1 MKKLISAGVA
11 GVAALALALAGTAS
25 ASAATY
31 SGDENRAWAQAK
43 KHDPHGT
50 RLMGKETTV
59 DFMNYVCSEL
69 DDGTDML
76 DIAGVVVFTALEAN
90 MSKESQDSFIDWAS
104 TSSAAAVIEMC
115 DHHTGDVM
123 TSISSV
129 T

>member
-11 GVAALALALAGTAS
+11 SVAALALGLSGAAS

-43 KHDPHGT
+43 KHDPYGT

-76 DIAGVVVFTALEAN
+76 DIAGLVVDTALEAN
-90 MSKESQDSFIDWAS
+90 MSKESQDGFIDWAS
-104 TSSAAAVIEMC
+104 TSSAAAVVEMC
-115 DHHTGDVM
+115 DHHRSDVM
-123 TSISSV
+123 ISLSSGI
-129 T
+129 